1 MIDDEPEY
9 GFSIFEGSEEDKR
22 SKTKQNAKDFVKKSQ
37 HESVFIRPEPY
48 IGSLEREERK
58 TTVYNF
64 ETEKLELAKITTPK
78 GQCRTFI
85 EILSNSSDAIRKSRE
100 NGVECGNMKL
110 LMTPF
115 IISIE
120 NDGLPIPI
128 EPHEDE
134 CKNGELGTVVD
145 LIFGNLVAG
154 SNLDDDAKRGESGAN
169 GMGATLTNIFS
180 SYFDVEVGDNIRGVH
195 QKVIW
200 TKNMTEKVSSVC
212 TPPFVKVEKTNE
224 EKERFKAEKKALKGM
239 ELKQWESESV
249 KTKEDLLNFKWEIQ
263 GKKYTGPN
271 FVRVTYRLD
280 QRKFKP
286 KDELHYNYE
295 DLQLYM
301 KYILGVSFSSK
312 IKLKMDIVDFF
323 EEDYSNMLDYR
334 DINKFATLFG
344 DNKPR
349 KAISYSWDKNDKSVK
364 EFTSKELPKKI
375 ANASAFPTVEMC
387 LIDAPYEGFD
397 VSFCNGIYN
406 SKGGVHTNDGYR
418 GHLDVF
424 KKVMIDNKDLGFA
437 KELVEKLTI
446 AEIKKHSILIMNYSC
461 NDPKWDSQEKDAI
474 LNPKP
479 KINVN
484 LNDLKDAKSWEMIAA
499 IYRTQSAS
507 KAPKNRSKRRANIN
521 FRDANFKGKKGK
533 RPIALPCEGNSA
545 GGYVDEYIMAK
556 PGGFD
561 IYAKINLRGKIKNVS
576 GLTPMQMDVKLK
588 DGKENELTKF
598 AAIIGL
604 EDEVD
609 YTTPEGDARLHY
621 KEAHVMV
628 DADSDGS
635 HILCLLINFFFR
647 RYPSFLKAKK
657 LSWVMTPVIRAVTKD
672 EKAELIARFY
682 NVEDYTQWVIENP
695 KIKHNAPYFK
705 GLASASI
712 AQARED
718 AFQSPTPVLFFDDE
732 ADMHLNVAFSQER
745 GASEVRKNWITA
757 YKSHI
762 NEQIME
768 YEREGIP
775 VDNFIRI
782 TNLLNTKLI
791 EYSLETLPRALPAVN
806 DNLKHSQRQVLY
818 YLLKTFNYGN
828 KTSVTA
834 KKLSVVAN
842 GASDMCNYHH
852 GDLVP
857 VIARMGHDYA
867 GSNNL
872 PYVTKKGMIGSRTH
886 LGRDCGAGRYVTT
899 DLNFWVHLLY
909 KKEIIDLIPNVISE
923 GDKVEHVDIP
933 ALLPMALINGPKGIS
948 TGWSTSMTNHHP
960 VDIVDFIIRLI
971 TGEKVFPLVPWYINF
986 VGEVTL
992 ELKPGLYVNQNADI
1006 GDEEAPTTYSGL
1018 TCRTEGVYKI
1028 NKEYEKDVSF
1038 EEKDSETGKITKV
1051 KRMTPCY
1058 DFEVF
1063 EVPINV
1069 DPNKLFLKISEKC
1082 LEVGQWKSKD
1092 ADKPHFIFTGYY
1104 GSMDPVHIGMV
1115 SREGLTNIN
1124 MVDTDGGPI
1133 SFNNIYGVIDAYCGY
1148 MDSLFE
1154 QLKYKKLEK
1163 LGLLEEELNMKI
1175 ILVKKVLNKEWVFV
1189 KSNRKTQESDLE
1201 SFGIPYKLFKSID
1214 GSFWN
1219 AEGLDELEKDLDQVK
1234 SEIIDVSET
1243 NHLNDWVEYLLE
1255 FRKVISKRPE
1265 YKKLKQHNY
1274 DIIECDMEQLIKGE
1288 ILAPYNV
1295 ETRKIENKK

>member
-1 MIDDEPEY
+1 MIDEEPQY
-9 GFSIFEGSEEDKR
+9 GFTIVDKDIDKR
-22 SKTKQNAKDFVKKSQ
+22 KISKQSAADFKKVPE
-37 HESVFIRPEPY
+37 HDRVFLRPEPY
-48 IGSLEREERK
+48 IGSTERTKRK
-58 TTVYNF
+58 TTIYNF
-64 ETEKLELAKITTPK
+64 ETEKLELTEITTPK

-85 EILSNSSDAIRKSRE
+85 EVLSNGSDGIRESRE
-100 NGVECGNMKL
+100 TGIECGNMKI

-128 EPHEDE
+128 EPHEEE
-134 CKNGELGTVVD
+134 CHGDNVGTVAD
-145 LIFGNLVAG
+145 LIFGNLGAG
-154 SNLDDDAKRGESGAN
+154 SNLDDTAERNVSGAN
-169 GMGATLTNIFS
+169 GLGAKLCNIFS
-180 SYFDVEVGDNIRGVH
+180 SYFEVEVGDNIRGVH
-195 QKVIW
+195 QKIIW
-200 TKNMTEKVSSVC
+200 IKNMKEKISSVC
-212 TPPFVKVEKTNE
+212 TPPYVRIKTTEIEKEQFLEKIQNLTPEENE
-224 EKERFKAEKKALKGM
+224 E
-239 ELKQWESESV
+239 WNN
-249 KTKEDLLNFKWEIQ
+249 KTKNEQENLFNFKWKLN

-271 FVRVTYRLD
+271 FVKVTFRLD
-280 QRKFKP
+280 QRKFKES
-286 KDELHYNYE
+286 DELHYNYE

-301 KYILGVSFSSK
+301 KYIVGVSFSSK
-312 IKLKMDIVDFF
+312 IKIKLNIVDFF
-323 EEDYSNMLDYR
+323 EEDYSKMIDYR
-334 DINKFATLFG
+334 DINKFMKLLTNEKG
-344 DNKPR
+344 KNV
-349 KAISYSWDKNDKSVK
+349 ISYSWDKNDKSI
-364 EFTSKELPKKI
+364 ENFTSKELPKRI
-375 ANASAFPTVEMC
+375 ANADVFPTVEMC
-387 LIDAPYEGFD
+387 LIDAPYAGFD
-397 VSFCNGIYN
+397 MSFCNGIYN

-418 GHLDVF
+418 NHLDIF

-437 KELVEKLTI
+437 KELIDKLTI

-461 NDPKWDSQEKDAI
+461 KNPKWDSQEKDAI
-474 LNPKP
+474 TNPKP
-479 KINVN
+479 KININ
-484 LNDLKDAKSWEMIAA
+484 LNDMKDAKSWEMISA

-507 KAPKNRSKRRANIN
+507 KAPKNRSKRKANLN

-598 AAIIGL
+598 ATIIGL

-647 RYPSFLKAKK
+647 RYPSFLKAGK

-672 EKAELIARFY
+672 EKEELIERFY
-682 NVEDYTQWVIENP
+682 NVEDYTQWALENP

-718 AFQSPTPVLFFDDE
+718 ALQSPTPVLYFDDE
-732 ADMHLNVAFSQER
+732 ADIYLNVAFSQER
-745 GASEVRKNWITA
+745 GSSEVRKQWITA
-757 YKSHI
+757 YKSHV

-768 YEREGIP
+768 YKQEGIP

-948 TGWSTSMTNHHP
+948 TGWSTSLTNHHP
-960 VDIVDFIIRLI
+960 VDIADFIIRFI

-986 VGEVTL
+986 IGKVTL
-992 ELKPGLYVNQNADI
+992 ELKSGLHINQNSDI
-1006 GDEEAPTTYSGL
+1006 GDEDVPTTYTGL
-1018 TCRTEGVYKI
+1018 TCKTEGVYKI
-1028 NKEYEKDVSF
+1028 LKEYEKDVTF
-1038 EEKDSETGKITKV
+1038 EEKDDETGKITKV
-1051 KRMTPCY
+1051 KRMTKCY

-1082 LEVGQWKSKD
+1082 LEVGQWKSTD
-1092 ADKPHFIFTGYY
+1092 ADKPNFIFTGYY
-1104 GSMDPVHIGMV
+1104 GSIEPIHIGMV

-1133 SFNNIYGVIDAYCGY
+1133 SFDNIYGVINTYCEY
-1148 MDSLFE
+1148 MDGLFE
-1154 QLKYKKLEK
+1154 ELKYKKLETLQK
-1163 LGLLEEELNMKI
+1163 LELEIKMKI
-1175 ILVKKVLNKEWVFV
+1175 ILVKKVLSNEWVFV
-1189 KSNRKTQESDLE
+1189 ELNRKTQEADLE

-1219 AEGLDELEKDLDQVK
+1219 ADGLEELEKDLDNIK
-1234 SEIIDVSET
+1234 KEIIEVDES
-1243 NHLNDWVEYLLE
+1243 NHLDPWVEYLLE
-1255 FRKVISKRPE
+1255 FRKVITKRPE
-1265 YKKLKQHNY
+1265 YKKLDHHKY
-1274 DIIECDMEQLIKGE
+1274 DIVECDMEKLIKGE
-1288 ILAPYNV
+1288 ILAPYNI